1 MYLYCENHLCCR
13 QVKGLYNKVANQNE
27 SLRGLWAAK
36 LNLSGKGGKVSKD
49 DMRDHEDRS
58 RRLENELE
66 RRRELG
72 RIFEKVL
79 IRCREISDADEKER
93 EEHQVSA

>member
-1 MYLYCENHLCCR
+1 MLPTICL

-27 SLRGLWAAK
+27 SLKGLWAAK
-36 LNLSGKGGKVSKD
+36 LNLSGKGGVVTKD
-49 DMRDHEDRS
+49 DVREHDERS
-58 RRLENELE
+58 QRLENELE

-79 IRCREISDADEKER
+79 IRIREISDADENER
-93 EEHQVSA
+93 EEHQVKMFS